1 MCKSCFV
8 NQNTEFYSK
17 DSKVHLDQVNSQL
30 TTDSPVIHFYYD
42 HVTKIL
48 SCDWLGRID
57 LCETYNEINMGLI
70 NLCKRGIV
78 PFLCIED
85 AWNLLEIYL
94 VNSQMV

>member
-48 SCDWLGRID
+48 SCDWLF
-57 LCETYNEINMGLI
+57 ETYNEINLGLI
-70 NLCKRGIV
+70 DLCKSGIS
-78 PFLCIED
+78 PFF
-85 AWNLLEIYL
+85 
-94 VNSQMV
+94 V

>member
-1 MCKSCFV
+1 MSCFV

-30 TTDSPVIHFYYD
+30 TTDSPVIHFYYG

-48 SCDWLGRID
+48 SCDWLKI
-57 LCETYNEINMGLI
+57 NEINLGLI
-70 NLCKRGIV
+70 DMCKSGIF
-78 PFLCIED
+78 PFLSIVD
-85 AWNLLEIYL
+85 AWNLLEIYH

>member
-30 TTDSPVIHFYYD
+30 TTDSPFSPARRRLHDALSEGEIADSPVIHFYYD

-48 SCDWLGRID
+48 SCDWLGR
-57 LCETYNEINMGLI
+57 
-70 NLCKRGIV
+70 R
-78 PFLCIED
+78 
-85 AWNLLEIYL
+85 
-94 VNSQMV
+94 